1 MGNNY
6 EYNHFYNRELSWLE
20 FNQRVLQETS
30 DSINPLLE
38 RLKFLAITSSNLDEF
53 FMVRVAGLIAQYE
66 EGVIKKDISGL
77 TPEEQL
83 KAINKRVKTF
93 VQAQYISYKEI
104 LSILNKKNHLKIKK
118 YSQLDKKQKNYAD
131 EFYNETLFPILTP
144 MGIDASR
151 PFPHILTGSLNIVV
165 HLKNGEEKH
174 MSIVQV
180 PRVVNRI
187 IELPCNSGREFI
199 LIEELIK
206 SNLQNLFPGCN
217 ILDTGFFRITRNAD
231 MIIDEDEA
239 DDLLIE
245 IEKELQK
252 RKWGEPVRMEYDKD
266 ISETSL
272 EFLTKNLKI
281 QFSNLYEVDGPI
293 DLTFIFELMGHGGFY
308 DIKYEKYTPKRY
320 AKLEKEAIYETLKK
334 EDMILSHPYDS
345 FDHISDLIEAA
356 AKDKNVLAIKQ
367 TLYRVSGDSPIISSL
382 IKAAKSN
389 KQVTVM
395 VELKARFDEERNI
408 KWAKELEKSGCHVIY
423 GIKGLKTHAK
433 CLLIVRRESSGI
445 KRYLHL
451 GTGNYNNSTAKLYT
465 DLSLLTTNEELCADV
480 SNLFNIL
487 TGFSQNSKWK
497 RLITAPKDMRDEF
510 YRLIDREIQ
519 HGNKGKKAKII
530 VKVNSLV
537 DEKIIRKL
545 YDASRAGVEVVLIVR
560 GACCLKTGIKG
571 ISENIKVFSLVGRFL
586 EHTRVYHFENNG
598 DPELYLSSADWMGRN
613 LDRRIETLFPVIKSG
628 PYKKVMET
636 IDSILRDN
644 VKLRQLD
651 ENGTYFK
658 VKNDKKNFSSQEY
671 LFGKK
676 Q

>member
-1 MGNNY
+1 METNY
-6 EYNHFYNRELSWLE
+6 DYHHFYNRELSWLE
-20 FNQRVLQETS
+20 FNQRVLEESS
-30 DSINPLLE
+30 DPINPLLE
-38 RLKFLAITSSNLDEF
+38 RLKFLGITSSNLDEF

-66 EGVIKKDISGL
+66 EGLVKKDISGL
-77 TPEEQL
+77 TPEKQL
-83 KAINKRVKTF
+83 EAINKRVQKF
-93 VQAQYISYKEI
+93 VKDQYISYKEI
-104 LSILNKKNHLKIKK
+104 ISLMDKKRYLRIKK
-118 YSQLDKKQKNYAD
+118 YSELDKKQKIYVD
-131 EFYNETLFPILTP
+131 KFYEETLFPILTP
-144 MGIDASR
+144 MGIDISR
-151 PFPHILTGSLNIVV
+151 PFPHILSGSLNIVV
-165 HLKNGEEKH
+165 HIQRGEEKH

-180 PRVVNRI
+180 PKVVKRI
-187 IELPCNSGREFI
+187 MELPCKTGKEFI
-199 LIEELIK
+199 LIEEIIE
-206 SNLQNLFPGCN
+206 SNLKNLFSGCN

-252 RKWGEPVRMEYDKD
+252 RKWGDPVRIEYDKN
-266 ISETSL
+266 IPKNSL
-272 EFLTKNLKI
+272 EFLSKNLKV
-281 QFSNLYEVDGPI
+281 QFSNFYEIDGPL
-293 DLTFIFELMGHGGFY
+293 DLTFIFELMGHDGFK
-308 DIKYEKYTPKRY
+308 DIKYEKHTPKRY
-320 AKLEKEAIYETLKK
+320 AKLEKGAIYETLKK
-334 EDMILSHPYDS
+334 EDVILSHPYDS

-356 AKDKNVLAIKQ
+356 ATDKNVLAIKQ
-367 TLYRVSGDSPIISSL
+367 TLYRVSGDSPIIISL
-382 IKAAKSN
+382 IKAAKAN

-465 DLSLLTTNEELCADV
+465 DLSLLTTNEELCTDV

-487 TGFSQNSKWK
+487 TGFSENNKWK
-497 RLITAPKDMRDEF
+497 RLITAPKDMRNEF
-510 YRLIDREIQ
+510 YRLIDREI
-519 HGNKGKKAKII
+519 HYASNGKKGKII

-537 DEKIIRKL
+537 DDRIIRKL
-545 YDASRAGVEVVLIVR
+545 YDASRAGVEIILIVR
-560 GACCLKTGIKG
+560 GACCLKTGIKD
-571 ISENIKVFSLVGRFL
+571 ISENIKVFSLVGRYL
-586 EHTRVYHFENNG
+586 EHTRIYHFENSGN
-598 DPELYLSSADWMGRN
+598 PELYLSSADWMTRN
-613 LDRRIETLFPVIKSG
+613 LDRRIETLFPVTKSG

-636 IDSILRDN
+636 IDSILKDN

-651 ENGTYFK
+651 ENGSYFK
-658 VKNDKKNFSSQEY
+658 VKNDKKTFSSQEY